1 MKDEFN
7 NLDLIKNEE
16 NDRFEMIVNGQA
28 SFIDYKERN
37 GKIYLVHTEVPEE
50 LSGQGVASS
59 LIEKTL
65 HYIEEKGCKLVALCP
80 MVVAYIRRHP
90 EWKRILDLKQSDII

>member
-1 MKDEFN
+1 MKDEFD

-16 NDRFEMIVNGQA
+16 NDRFEMIVNGQT

-37 GKIYLVHTEVPEE
+37 GKIYLVHTEVPGE

-65 HYIEEKGCKLVALCP
+65 HYIEENGCKLVALCP
-80 MVVAYIRRHP
+80 MVVAYIRRHA